1 MRAVSNLQNLEHI
14 KFDEC
19 EQANLIYCE
28 FLKENLKIFGPKLKA
43 LTLRRTES
51 VDNLV
56 CDYLAYISPFKNLKV
71 LDLSYNQIETP
82 GFWVLICSTSTFAAS
97 LQSLNLERNII
108 LTSLPE
114 IISRLQ
120 LLRLVTLNLNLNQ
133 IEWSEDWV
141 RRQGYKVM
149 A

>member
-1 MRAVSNLQNLEHI
+1 MIH
-14 KFDEC
+14 
-19 EQANLIYCE
+19 CE
-28 FLKENLKIFGPKLKA
+28 FIKENLKIFGSKLKA

-56 CDYLAYISPFKNLKV
+56 CNYLAYISPFKNLKI

-82 GFWVLICSTSTFAAS
+82 GFWVLICSTSIFAKS
-97 LQSLNLERNII
+97 LTTMNLERNII

-120 LLRLVTLNLNLNQ
+120 LLNLKSLNLNLNQ

-141 RRQGYKVM
+141 RRQGYKIQT
-149 A
+149 